1 MKNTAALR
9 PDGRVYAVD
18 VGEEFGDEYRCY
30 KSDTPRW
37 S

>member
-1 MKNTAALR
+1 MKKTAAPR
-9 PDGRVYAVD
+9 PDRRVYTVD

-30 KSDTPRW
+30 KADAPRW